1 MVNQQVE
8 HIDPNIAPAPAAIP
22 HLDVN
27 SLTRL
32 NDLLSPA
39 GRFAL
44 SQTNKNMFEFFHRF
58 TVRDFL
64 RATIRGEETA
74 ALAMLRAN
82 PALLM
87 ERGHPEKGITTDY
100 SGRKYSGLTA
110 FQIAL
115 CALDNEMAG
124 KMKAIFLEAYPE
136 TGQRELD
143 AQFNEVFPNGF
154 DTHLAEQ
161 QASAEA
167 FEHDIIDP
175 LVKVFDEIDPD
186 TNEENVNDLKAAL
199 RKENNHSKLC
209 QALNQFRD
217 AFTQLAHI
225 EAVFNPLHLLKAFDK
240 YNDKLEEWYVD
251 ENNPHCWLRV
261 NLFWRQFIGF
271 IQRFLPANFAQDF
284 AQGLFYRVD
293 KNEQSR
299 RSFHFRFDDGAIF
312 PLDFD
317 SHSGLG
323 FDYAVVPAAVADATA
338 GGSRSLYQAYVKQKR
353 LACQSMQPLPKRDK
367 VRRCIIQ

>member
-1 MVNQQVE
+1 MESRKRGKLLTETRIRRKLSTKSDSGNFSSNQVVKQLNAGSTPVSE
-8 HIDPNIAPAPAAIP
+8 TATMTILD
-22 HLDVN
+22 LDVN

-32 NDLLSPA
+32 NDILSPA

-100 SGRKYSGLTA
+100 SGRKYSDLTA

-115 CALDNEMAG
+115 CALDNEMAE
-124 KMKAIFLEAYPE
+124 KMKAIFLKAYPE

-143 AQFNEVFPNGF
+143 EQFNEVFPKGF
-154 DTHLAEQ
+154 DAHLAEQ

-167 FEHDIIDP
+167 FEHDIIDR
-175 LVKVFDEIDPD
+175 LVKVFDGIDPD
-186 TNEENVNDLKAAL
+186 TNEVNAHIIDDLEAAL
-199 RKENNHSKLC
+199 RKEQNHTKLY

-217 AFTQLAHI
+217 AFTQLAHS
-225 EAVFNPLHLLKAFDK
+225 EAVFNPLHLLKAFKK
-240 YNDKLEEWYVD
+240 YNDKLEEWCAD
-251 ENNPHCWLRV
+251 EDNSNHWPRV
-261 NLFWRQFIGF
+261 NLFWRQVIGF
-271 IQRFLPANFAQDF
+271 MQRF
-284 AQGLFYRVD
+284 
-293 KNEQSR
+293 SR
-299 RSFHFRFDDGAIF
+299 RTLHKILRR
-312 PLDFD
+312 
-317 SHSGLG
+317 G
-323 FDYAVVPAAVADATA
+323 F
-338 GGSRSLYQAYVKQKR
+338 
-353 LACQSMQPLPKRDK
+353 
-367 VRRCIIQ
+367 IIALI